1 MKKNIQ
7 LSGKRIFFIG
17 AHPDDIELGCGAL
30 IANINDKAEIFCIT
44 LSDNQKNPRLSNLA
58 NEHFQSMK
66 ILGVKKDHIFLG
78 QYQTRMF
85 IHERQEILEYLCQLN
100 KQFLPDIVFAHSSSD
115 LHQDHGVV
123 TQESMRAF
131 RGTSIFGYD
140 VIRSSHGFFPNF
152 LIEVTESD
160 VDKKIA
166 ALNAYLTYKDLY
178 YFSDNLTRSI
188 LIKNGAIA
196 ERPYAEGFDIMKI
209 VGEFSPCH

>member
-1 MKKNIQ
+1 MKKNVQ

-30 IANINDKAEIFCIT
+30 IANINDKSEIFCIT
-44 LSDNQKNPRLSNLA
+44 LSDNQKNPRLSNLV

-85 IHERQEILEYLCQLN
+85 IHERQEILEYLYQLN
-100 KQFLPDIVFAHSSSD
+100 KQFLPDIVFAHTSAD

-152 LIEVTESD
+152 LVEVTESD

-166 ALNAYLTYKDLY
+166 ALNAYSTYKDLY